1 MKLNN
6 FLREESIK
14 LFMSMGVT
22 LLLLAVLAIWRYFET
37 NTFIFIQIIVC
48 SIILLS
54 VLYLLRLSNS
64 KFKFFN
70 GNELLI
76 IAISFIVVTF
86 LLLNIDRSRSFFLLK
101 WVDSSGSNGITVQEI
116 QKQKNLSESDLVAV
130 EQRIQEQDQSGF
142 LIVRNE
148 RIYISQEG
156 KVLVFIFRNLARVE
170 NLTGYS
176 KA

>member
-1 MKLNN
+1 
-6 FLREESIK
+6 
-14 LFMSMGVT
+14 MSMGVT

>member
-54 VLYLLRLSNS
+54 LLYLLRLSNS

>member
-1 MKLNN
+1 
-6 FLREESIK
+6 
-14 LFMSMGVT
+14 MSMVVT

-54 VLYLLRLSNS
+54 LFYLLRLSNS

-116 QKQKNLSESDLVAV
+116 QKQKNLSETDLIAV
-130 EQRIQEQDQSGF
+130 RQRIQEQDQSGF

-170 NLTGYS
+170 NLTGYG

>member
-1 MKLNN
+1 LKLNN

-130 EQRIQEQDQSGF
+130 EQRIQEQSQSGF

-170 NLTGYS
+170 NLAGYS

>member
-1 MKLNN
+1 
-6 FLREESIK
+6 
-14 LFMSMGVT
+14 MSMGVT

-37 NTFIFIQIIVC
+37 NTFLFIQIIVC

-54 VLYLLRLSNS
+54 LFYLLRLSGS
-64 KFKFFN
+64 KLKFFN

-116 QKQKNLSESDLVAV
+116 QKQKNLSEADLIAV
-130 EQRIQEQDQSGF
+130 RQRIKEQDQSGF

-148 RIYISQEG
+148 RIYISREG
-156 KVLVFIFRNLARVE
+156 KVLVFIFRNVARIE
-170 NLTGYS
+170 NLTGYG

>member
-1 MKLNN
+1 
-6 FLREESIK
+6 
-14 LFMSMGVT
+14 MGVT

-130 EQRIQEQDQSGF
+130 EQRIQEQSQSGF

-170 NLTGYS
+170 NLAGYS

>member
-1 MKLNN
+1 
-6 FLREESIK
+6 
-14 LFMSMGVT
+14 MSMGVT

-54 VLYLLRLSNS
+54 LLYLLRLSNS

>member
-1 MKLNN
+1 
-6 FLREESIK
+6 
-14 LFMSMGVT
+14 MSMGVT

-54 VLYLLRLSNS
+54 LLYLLRLSNS

-170 NLTGYS
+170 NLTGYG

>member
-1 MKLNN
+1 MV
-6 FLREESIK
+6 
-14 LFMSMGVT
+14 VT

-54 VLYLLRLSNS
+54 LFYLLRLSNS

-116 QKQKNLSESDLVAV
+116 QKQKNLSETDLIAV
-130 EQRIQEQDQSGF
+130 RQRIQEQDQSGF

-170 NLTGYS
+170 NLTGYG

>member
-1 MKLNN
+1 
-6 FLREESIK
+6 
-14 LFMSMGVT
+14 MGVT

-54 VLYLLRLSNS
+54 LLYLLRLSNS